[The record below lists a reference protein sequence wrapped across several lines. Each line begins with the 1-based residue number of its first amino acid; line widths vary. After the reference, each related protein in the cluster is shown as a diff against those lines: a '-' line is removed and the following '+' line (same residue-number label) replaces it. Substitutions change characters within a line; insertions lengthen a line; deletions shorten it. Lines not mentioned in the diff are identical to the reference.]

1 MSDVIVVPPT
11 AVAAAVIDT
20 LRDKVAEANVRAYGA
35 EREYGIALC
44 SVLPAEWY
52 LVEHKDTSDSAKL
65 VHAEKGKLFDVL
77 KEANHTNP
85 STVWARVRKYAKVHI
100 EGEPETGGAGESGGA
115 SESAGAQPNRSLTL
129 RFVEELTLLY
139 KAGKRAESMSDKER
153 AAHTYIASALGALGI
168 DIGSLTK

>member
-1 MSDVIVVPPT
+1 MSDVIVVSPT
-11 AVAAAVIDT
+11 ANAVIET
-20 LRDKVAEANVRAYGA
+20 LRNNVAEANVRAYGA

-52 LVEHKDTSDSAKL
+52 SVEHRDTSADAKL
-65 VHAEKGKLFDVL
+65 VHAEKKALFDVL
-77 KEANHTNP
+77 KKANHTNP
-85 STVWARVRKYAKVHI
+85 STVWARVRKYAQEHI
-100 EGEPETGGAGESGGA
+100 EGVPEKKEGE

-168 DIGSLTK
+168 DIGSL